1 MEQVGSVYIELVV
14 ASGIFK
20 VKLKKIQFTND
31 FVYSLIIIIGA
42 VLEQINQFLHLF
54 NYIVDYSD
62 SEEPISM
69 AQYPIF
75 VKFLQF
81 THLLLEIPLL
91 FL

>member
-1 MEQVGSVYIELVV
+1 MEQVGSVYVEIVV

-54 NYIVDYSD
+54 NYIVDD
-62 SEEPISM
+62 SYPEEPISM
-69 AQYPIF
+69 AQHPIF

-91 FL
+91 LL

>member
-1 MEQVGSVYIELVV
+1 MEQVGSVYVELVV

-54 NYIVDYSD
+54 NYVVNDSD

-69 AQYPIF
+69 TQYPIF
-75 VKFLQF
+75 IKFLQF